1 MKRVNFVN
9 DVPKGMEISADRS
22 HLSNMLT
29 NLIENAVK
37 YSGDEVSVRISG
49 ESVDGGVRIDV
60 ADNGNGISSADK
72 GRIFNRFYRGKAF
85 STDIPGMGLGLTYVK
100 LLVDAHCG
108 DISVE
113 SREGEGSI
121 FTIKLPQ

>member
-72 GRIFNRFYRGKAF
+72 GRIFNRFYRGRHSLRIF
-85 STDIPGMGLGLTYVK
+85 RGWGSVLPTLR

-113 SREGEGSI
+113 SREGRV
-121 FTIKLPQ
+121 LYLQ